1 MWSLRESAV
10 DCSSCVTDI
19 SRKRWQIEKRNKN
32 EKCRE
37 LNEEQYYRKI
47 SPIISPGKEI
57 IFYTRLIKV
66 NMKSNSN
73 RNIKMTTRISTPC
86 LVTLM
91 NIN

>member
-1 MWSLRESAV
+1 M
-10 DCSSCVTDI
+10 TDI
-19 SRKRWQIEKRNKN
+19 SRKRWQIENQNKN

-57 IFYTRLIKV
+57 IFYTKLIKV
-66 NMKSNSN
+66 NMKSNFN